1 MTDFA
6 VFDVSKWPN
15 VHIKLTG
22 VPENLEEFEDYLEGF
37 DLLYGKKKKFNL
49 IIDSSDIGNV
59 SMYYIARQAFHMH
72 SNEEKTKEY
81 VGKVALVITADLMT
95 TLSNVLFSIRKP
107 VCKINTFKSVEKAE
121 EWVNEKGDRDTE
133 CKSELIR

>member
-49 IIDSSDIGNV
+49 IIDSSDN
-59 SMYYIARQAFHMH
+59 
-72 SNEEKTKEY
+72 
-81 VGKVALVITADLMT
+81 
-95 TLSNVLFSIRKP
+95 
-107 VCKINTFKSVEKAE
+107 
-121 EWVNEKGDRDTE
+121 
-133 CKSELIR
+133 